1 MGNTVRT
8 LIYIFSLATALFIA
22 VLCVNK
28 VDGST
33 NDTIFIQIWLK
44 RTELEKLKK
53 CDINSHVRVERP
65 NDEYYI
71 LPCKAVRGLQ

>member
-1 MGNTVRT
+1 MFKSIILPVFTVCLLWGIVSAIGEQIR
-8 LIYIFSLATALFIA
+8 
-22 VLCVNK
+22 
-28 VDGST
+28 DHT
-33 NDTIFIQIWLK
+33 NDTIFIQIWIK

-71 LPCKAVRGLQ
+71 LPCKAVKGVQ